1 MNLRSNWCLFGFLT
15 WVAMAGMASAQPE
28 GSVRLGAPADGQLP
42 PPLTTFGGD
51 MGQVNL
57 GGTGPGSYTKYD
69 RTFRPRINVDTR
81 GGGLYGYE
89 PGYTNL
95 GMFLPYTIEDDTAIL
110 FGDVRAIVTHTGKG
124 GANVGAGWRWWMEDL
139 DRIVGLS
146 AWYDFDAGHAQSY
159 DQIGLSFESLGRF
172 VDFRTNGYMPIGK
185 RDHTLGTVLDS
196 TNTNFIGNGLFFNR
210 TTRAEQTFTGF
221 DTEVGGPVPL
231 LGRYGVN
238 GYLGGYHF
246 IGNGQLGGSVTGLS
260 TRLMAQ
266 VNEDVSVGVQLTD
279 DNVFGTNVQAQV
291 FVTLPEGTPSRW
303 LRNPRV
309 QDRLTSSVFRQF
321 RVLAKVDTFD
331 VPEAAINPKDGQPYF
346 VTHIDPNGAATGA
359 GTIANPLNSIAAY
372 NNLSLAQRQQSDI
385 IYVRPRTD
393 DTNTN
398 LDTGATLGTLTLFNG
413 QRLLTTSMQNQ
424 FASNVITGGFGFL
437 PGYVAGA
444 ELPNIFNSTGGD
456 VVTLAANATQ
466 CIEVS
471 GFDITGSATGNGI
484 QGSNNTW
491 VAINNNNIHDAL
503 NGVVLTDLHGTV
515 AAGTAAQILDN
526 NFHDNINDGFH
537 VTNTGAPPLDV
548 IVQGNSFV
556 NNGDDGLQLDA
567 NGGSV
572 INGIIGGA
580 EITPADPGP
589 PVVAAV
595 TLGNTFR
602 NNGAHGLHLTANA
615 GTLNFL
621 SPPGPDGSG
630 IINNDFTANGL
641 DGLHIET
648 TNGSTGNFDV
658 ISNRFGLVNLGGV
671 PIDNF
676 AGALTGNQRYG
687 MSLFSDSGTTTIN
700 IGGETAAA
708 GTVLGNEFGF
718 NRVSAIDIAVT
729 GTSIL
734 NYDINNNTVRN
745 SSSATIAAPRDAVTF
760 TFNGISG
767 TDPFFV
773 TNNSDTGV
781 DITSVTWN
789 LAGTP
794 ARFDSNNV
802 AIGNGNSALEPQ
814 NGSDLL
820 TGLDTV
826 NGFGVIPGG
835 IPPLTAIGTG
845 NPIGTAQIPD
855 GSQSLTL
862 GYLDFDPTEVFSA
875 TTILSNNIDSNFP
888 FNPRLRDATP
898 LSSLATAGSTVTVLF
913 SNNLSTTF
921 ALSQVNAGEI
931 AVAGSGLAFGRAS
944 PGFGAG
950 GDGIHVSASGNSS
963 LNQSMIHNNTV
974 NGYGGFG
981 IHVETSGSA
990 QAPNIVI
997 ENNIT
1002 SFNGTGVNSAGTP
1015 IFTGGG
1021 LAIERNGS
1029 SLFHALVQNNQIES
1043 NFNDGFTILGA
1054 GTVTGDMTVNSLD
1067 NSVLN
1072 NAGDGAELLASE
1084 QVVLTFNSTRDQFL
1098 GNNNSGFHA
1107 LTTDSSAVQLDF
1119 RNVLATDNVE
1129 SGFNSLA
1136 QGDSSLQVVVTS
1148 PVDPLFTAGTGSSF
1162 SNNGQNG
1169 LFFATRDASFVSVT
1183 LDNVD
1188 VNTNPLNGLS
1198 VNRQGASLFLGAA
1211 FNSSFSDNTENGI
1224 LFTGL
1229 GSDPA
1234 DPNQPLSGTANELV
1248 LTDVVV
1254 NGNGTATTFGN
1265 GFRAD
1270 LFGDAA
1276 LALTATTTT
1285 FNGNA
1290 GNGIRVEVAPGAEFG
1305 DGING
1310 PRSILDGVTITDNA
1324 QNGIQVVSNISVT
1337 PASDANSLTFLDINA
1352 NSGDTRIANN
1362 GLNGVL
1368 LQYPGGVH
1376 DVRIFGDTDPT
1387 APIHTTTISANGQD
1401 GIHADITAFATA
1413 TLSVDDVTLG
1423 GIAAADGNANDG
1435 IDFEV
1440 TSRMQILDGATTL
1453 NQTFNAAGVGTLVV
1467 SNSRIRNNGAHGLN
1481 LIGQGLNSNG
1491 IAFDAE
1497 PFQNF
1502 DTDPFG
1508 VINASVTGTTITDN
1522 ALNGVNIDIRGAMG
1536 GDHRNF
1542 NTQNQLLFD
1551 ANLIAS
1557 NGRHGVFLESNAGQQ
1572 IRGGNTH
1579 RQIAFGDPQPTNP
1592 VFPFDPTNVLAN
1604 DWNTGDNT
1612 DILGGFFLSNYLN
1625 LRTEQATD
1633 LVFTNN
1639 VVQFNGTQTVVGDG
1653 VYIRVGTGSYLSADV
1668 RGNTIRGNLQ
1678 NDLHIESF
1686 VAYNRQTNAAI
1697 IPPASIAANPGPDI
1711 VFLDDTAQ
1719 LDLRLTGNT
1728 GNTLNIVSP
1737 FNNGGGLPGNVT
1749 PNGAFYPGDFFKNNF
1764 GPNFIQPRLAQL
1776 FQIDDG
1782 VAGVNAPINSFV
1794 ANGVTTNVSNTFD
1807 NASWHLRTTAA
1818 GVLFPD
1824 PGFPEDFFTDPGD
1837 PFLP

>member
-1 MNLRSNWCLFGFLT
+1 
-15 WVAMAGMASAQPE
+15 MA
-28 GSVRLGAPADGQLP
+28 
-42 PPLTTFGGD
+42 
-51 MGQVNL
+51 
-57 GGTGPGSYTKYD
+57 
-69 RTFRPRINVDTR
+69 
-81 GGGLYGYE
+81 
-89 PGYTNL
+89 
-95 GMFLPYTIEDDTAIL
+95 
-110 FGDVRAIVTHTGKG
+110 
-124 GANVGAGWRWWMEDL
+124 
-139 DRIVGLS
+139 
-146 AWYDFDAGHAQSY
+146 
-159 DQIGLSFESLGRF
+159 
-172 VDFRTNGYMPIGK
+172 
-185 RDHTLGTVLDS
+185 
-196 TNTNFIGNGLFFNR
+196 
-210 TTRAEQTFTGF
+210 
-221 DTEVGGPVPL
+221 
-231 LGRYGVN
+231 
-238 GYLGGYHF
+238 
-246 IGNGQLGGSVTGLS
+246 
-260 TRLMAQ
+260 
-266 VNEDVSVGVQLTD
+266 
-279 DNVFGTNVQAQV
+279 
-291 FVTLPEGTPSRW
+291 
-303 LRNPRV
+303 
-309 QDRLTSSVFRQF
+309 
-321 RVLAKVDTFD
+321 
-331 VPEAAINPKDGQPYF
+331 
-346 VTHIDPNGAATGA
+346 
-359 GTIANPLNSIAAY
+359 
-372 NNLSLAQRQQSDI
+372 
-385 IYVRPRTD
+385 
-393 DTNTN
+393 
-398 LDTGATLGTLTLFNG
+398 
-413 QRLLTTSMQNQ
+413 
-424 FASNVITGGFGFL
+424 
-437 PGYVAGA
+437 
-444 ELPNIFNSTGGD
+444 
-456 VVTLAANATQ
+456 
-466 CIEVS
+466 
-471 GFDITGSATGNGI
+471 
-484 QGSNNTW
+484 
-491 VAINNNNIHDAL
+491 
-503 NGVVLTDLHGTV
+503 
-515 AAGTAAQILDN
+515 
-526 NFHDNINDGFH
+526 
-537 VTNTGAPPLDV
+537 
-548 IVQGNSFV
+548 
-556 NNGDDGLQLDA
+556 
-567 NGGSV
+567 
-572 INGIIGGA
+572 
-580 EITPADPGP
+580 
-589 PVVAAV
+589 
-595 TLGNTFR
+595 
-602 NNGAHGLHLTANA
+602 
-615 GTLNFL
+615 
-621 SPPGPDGSG
+621 
-630 IINNDFTANGL
+630 
-641 DGLHIET
+641 
-648 TNGSTGNFDV
+648 
-658 ISNRFGLVNLGGV
+658 
-671 PIDNF
+671 
-676 AGALTGNQRYG
+676 
-687 MSLFSDSGTTTIN
+687 
-700 IGGETAAA
+700 
-708 GTVLGNEFGF
+708 
-718 NRVSAIDIAVT
+718 
-729 GTSIL
+729 
-734 NYDINNNTVRN
+734 
-745 SSSATIAAPRDAVTF
+745 
-760 TFNGISG
+760 
-767 TDPFFV
+767 
-773 TNNSDTGV
+773 
-781 DITSVTWN
+781 
-789 LAGTP
+789 
-794 ARFDSNNV
+794 
-802 AIGNGNSALEPQ
+802 
-814 NGSDLL
+814 
-820 TGLDTV
+820 
-826 NGFGVIPGG
+826 
-835 IPPLTAIGTG
+835 
-845 NPIGTAQIPD
+845 
-855 GSQSLTL
+855 
-862 GYLDFDPTEVFSA
+862 
-875 TTILSNNIDSNFP
+875 
-888 FNPRLRDATP
+888 
-898 LSSLATAGSTVTVLF
+898 
-913 SNNLSTTF
+913 
-921 ALSQVNAGEI
+921 
-931 AVAGSGLAFGRAS
+931 
-944 PGFGAG
+944 
-950 GDGIHVSASGNSS
+950 
-963 LNQSMIHNNTV
+963 
-974 NGYGGFG
+974 
-981 IHVETSGSA
+981 
-990 QAPNIVI
+990 
-997 ENNIT
+997 
-1002 SFNGTGVNSAGTP
+1002 
-1015 IFTGGG
+1015 
-1021 LAIERNGS
+1021 
-1029 SLFHALVQNNQIES
+1029 
-1043 NFNDGFTILGA
+1043 
-1054 GTVTGDMTVNSLD
+1054 VNSLD

-1107 LTTDSSAVQLDF
+1107 LTTDTSAVQLDF

-1183 LDNVD
+1183 LDDVD

-1276 LALTATTTT
+1276 LVLTATTTT

-1352 NSGDTRIANN
+1352 NSGDTLIANN
-1362 GLNGVL
+1362 GLTGVL

-1413 TLSVDDVTLG
+1413 TLSIDDVTVG

-1453 NQTFNAAGVGTLVV
+1453 NQTFNTAGVGTLVV

-1542 NTQNQLLFD
+1542 STPNQLLFD

-1697 IPPASIAANPGPDI
+1697 IPPPSIAANPGPDI

-1764 GPNFIQPRLAQL
+1764 GGNVQRRLAQL

-1782 VAGVNAPINSFV
+1782 LVAGVNAPINSFV

-1807 NASWHLRTTAA
+1807 NASWHLRTTADA
-1818 GVLFPD
+1818 FFPN
-1824 PGFPEDFFTDPGD
+1824 PLFPEDFFTDPGD